1 MTGRSMYAIGAK
13 TRLRECLTSVNRR
26 PESQATTCSHYLQ
39 NIHHLQGGDLM
50 TQEGALRL
58 ILIFD
63 YIADWARDSFRTS
76 VLRQLTY
83 LATGIRFG
91 KVKLGPD
98 IYTISDSKAITFKGP
113 LASPDVETDETAKD
127 DDSDSVGATEHSNV
141 NFLHIPTSEYGVI
154 RPMNTAMFRW
164 TGLCIT
170 EDNVD
175 TYLPRHLA
183 CLHDGTGKPLST
195 RARALLDHITKGDDM
210 LVIAAADMGD
220 LEKLWTGS
228 ESSRF
233 YTYNKPSEAE
243 LFFVRLQYR
252 CFIDDSWGIVRELAY
267 LAISPPAM
275 AELISQA
282 SSQPKVPGLHSMSAR
297 SCVSSGATLRK
308 TIDCLRAG
316 SPWQVLRSALAGT
329 AFCLQPC
336 ISTSGTSTRVVA
348 HFALDY
354 VRSSGF
360 STLLH
365 DSGEEFLR
373 RHRCSRRSTVCRVW
387 TLRDNHAWIENASH
401 DDFSCRRCLASGQN
415 IFALRDWDPVRLPSR
430 SEHGAIL
437 VAALRQG
444 KYQESQDTHE
454 LCLYLSEKS
463 SASLQG
469 VPFSTTIKQLAQ
481 VGYIYHTILHPLYGE
496 IVGSKNAILWNL
508 PWPYRKSTRRQ
519 QFDIARWIHDLSEY
533 GSVFAERLPTSWMHI
548 WVHQQM
554 LLYYLRNGMDDEK
567 ANIALRSFRDD
578 SRELYRNQHNLLE
591 CQTDL
596 IPLSCVKISRFW
608 AKVEE
613 GSSMRE

>member
-1 MTGRSMYAIGAK
+1 
-13 TRLRECLTSVNRR
+13 
-26 PESQATTCSHYLQ
+26 LQ
-39 NIHHLQGGDLM
+39 DIHHLQGGDLM

-63 YIADWARDSFRTS
+63 YIADWARDSYRPS
-76 VLRQLTY
+76 VLKQLAY
-83 LATGIRFG
+83 LATGTSFD
-91 KVKLGPD
+91 KVRLGPD
-98 IYTISDSKAITFKGP
+98 IYTISDSKAIAHNSSK
-113 LASPDVETDETAKD
+113 ASPDVQMDEAVKD
-127 DDSDSVGATEHSNV
+127 DDSDSVDAVEHSNV
-141 NFLHIPTSEYGVI
+141 NFLHIPTSKYGVI

-175 TYLPRHLA
+175 EYLPRHLT

-220 LEKLWTGS
+220 LEKVWTGG

-233 YTYNKPSEAE
+233 HTYNKPSEAK

-252 CFIDDSWGIVRELAY
+252 CFIDDTWRIVRELAY

-275 AELISQA
+275 AELISRA
-282 SSQPKVPGLHSMSAR
+282 ASQPKVPGLHSIPER
-297 SCVSSGATLRK
+297 SCVSSGATLQK
-308 TIDCLRAG
+308 TIECLRAG

-329 AFCLQPC
+329 AFNLHPC
-336 ISTSGTSTRVVA
+336 ISTSEASTRAVA
-348 HFALDY
+348 YFALDY
-354 VRSSGF
+354 VRSSDF

-365 DSGEEFLR
+365 DAGEEFKR
-373 RHRCSRRSTVCRVW
+373 RHDCSRFLHVTVCSVW
-387 TLRDNHAWIENASH
+387 TLRDNNAWIENASH

-415 IFALRDWDPVRLPSR
+415 IFALHDWDPVRLPSR

-444 KYQESQDTHE
+444 KYQESQDTHA

-463 SASLQG
+463 SATLQG
-469 VPFSTTIKQLAQ
+469 VPFATTIKQLAQ
-481 VGYIYHTILHPLYGE
+481 VGHIYHTILHPLYDE
-496 IVGSKNAILWNL
+496 IVESKNAILWNL

-554 LLYYLRNGMDDEK
+554 LLYYLRNRMDYDE
-567 ANIALRSFRDD
+567 AESALRAFRDE
-578 SRELYRNQHNLLE
+578 SRALYRGQHNLPYND
-591 CQTDL
+591 TDL
-596 IPLSCVKISRFW
+596 PLSCIKIAEFW
-608 AKVEE
+608 AKVE
-613 GSSMRE
+613 GASNVRE